1 MDLLRHLRLFVVVAE
16 EMHFSRAADLI
27 GMAQPPL
34 SQSIR
39 RLEAHLGAEL
49 FDRSRRTVRLTPAGE
64 LLLAE
69 SRTLL
74 AAEQHLRTAMAG
86 AKEPDTLRVGVP
98 PQTSAAALHTL
109 LTACAR
115 ELPGVLVEP
124 QEQAGAEQLRLLR
137 SGELDVG
144 LLHHPLTAAD
154 DLVAGPAAETD
165 WGVVLHRASAPAR
178 RPEVGLAELSGHD
191 LVIFPRAAAPGW
203 YDEILAA
210 CRAAGFTPAA
220 VRHAG
225 TPEFVLGMVA
235 SGHGV
240 AFDDGRTAAK
250 EPRTAWRPL
259 AGRPLRLRTSAV
271 WPRRSGHPAA
281 PAFARTAARAL
292 TGSGAAGPPR
302 RAAPDGTGGPRP
314 WSVVFDGDRHPAMDT
329 TQEKRS

>member
-16 EMHFSRAADLI
+16 ELHFGRAAEVI

-34 SQSIR
+34 SQSVR
-39 RLEAHLGAEL
+39 RLEAHLDAEL
-49 FDRSRRTVRLTPAGE
+49 FDRSRRHVRLTPAGE
-64 LLLAE
+64 VLLAE
-69 SRTLL
+69 ARTLL
-74 AAEQHLRTAMAG
+74 AAEQRLRTAMAG
-86 AKEPDTLRVGVP
+86 AGEPATLRVGVP
-98 PQTSAAALHTL
+98 PQTSAAALHAL

-115 ELPGVLVEP
+115 DLPGVLVEP
-124 QEQAGAEQLRLLR
+124 QEREGAEQLRLLR
-137 SGELDVG
+137 AGALDVG
-144 LLHHPLTAAD
+144 LLHHPLEAAD

-165 WGVVLHRASAPAR
+165 WGVVLHRTSAPAR

-191 LVIFPRAAAPGW
+191 LVLFPRAAAPGW
-203 YDEILAA
+203 YDEILAT
-210 CRAAGFTPAA
+210 CRAAGFAPAA

-225 TPEFVLGMVA
+225 TPEFLLGLVA

-281 PAFARTAARAL
+281 PAFARAAARAL
-292 TGSGAAGPPR
+292 TGSGPAAPPR
-302 RAAPDGTGGPRP
+302 RGAPDGAEGPRP
-314 WSVVFDGDRHPAMDT
+314 WSVVFDGYPHPPDT
-329 TQEKRS
+329 TGPT

>member
-16 EMHFSRAADLI
+16 ELHFSRAADLI

-34 SQSIR
+34 SQSVR

-49 FDRSRRTVRLTPAGE
+49 FDRSRRNVRLTPAGE
-64 LLLAE
+64 VLLAE
-69 SRTLL
+69 ARTLL

-86 AKEPDTLRVGVP
+86 AGEPETLRVGVP
-98 PQTSAAALHTL
+98 PQTSAAALHAL
-109 LTACAR
+109 FTACAR
-115 ELPGVLVEP
+115 DLPGVLVEP
-124 QEQAGAEQLRLLR
+124 QEQEAAEQLRLLR
-137 SGELDVG
+137 SGGLDAG
-144 LLHHPLTAAD
+144 LLHHPLDPAD
-154 DLVAGPAAETD
+154 DLVTGPAAETD
-165 WGVVLHRASAPAR
+165 WGVVLHRGSAPALG
-178 RPEVGLAELSGHD
+178 PEVGLAELSGHD
-191 LVIFPRAAAPGW
+191 LVIFPRSAAPGW
-203 YDEILAA
+203 YDEILAT

-225 TPEFVLGMVA
+225 TPEFLLGLVA

-259 AGRPLRLRTSAV
+259 AGRPLRHRMSAV

-292 TGSGAAGPPR
+292 TGGGAAAPPR
-302 RAAPDGTGGPRP
+302 RAAPDGAGGPRP
-314 WSVVFDGDRHPAMDT
+314 WSVVFEGVRQPPAT
-329 TQEKRS
+329 TGPT